1 MVKHRLSLPIC
12 VSFEINPDVFDIAID
27 CKGLLEITAI
37 IWGRYGESNTSEH
50 KKHPTGSDHFHFLL

>member
-50 KKHPTGSDHFHFLL
+50 KHPTGSDHFHFRL